1 MPRRAPSDRSY
12 RRGST
17 RRTSSGVPR
26 IAPDGTRRADE
37 DDDDDDRPLRRRTAD
52 RSRRVHIGVRIRSPP
67 PRAWA
72 PADFR
77 RNALTKV
84 LDVLLSSWHEKLRTD
99 FTLVLGKEFWP
110 HMCELTCGSWRL
122 VMEKANGSADM
133 GSFQLGELLR
143 VSHEFLV

>member
-1 MPRRAPSDRSY
+1 MISSHDALRLRGAAQGDDYDDDEARSSVVGTQRGMPRRAPSDRSY

-77 RNALTKV
+77 RNALTNV
-84 LDVLLSSWHEKLRTD
+84 LDVLISSWLEKLRTD
-99 FTLVLGKEFWP
+99 FTLEGFSNL
-110 HMCELTCGSWRL
+110 
-122 VMEKANGSADM
+122 A
-133 GSFQLGELLR
+133 QLPPKK
-143 VSHEFLV
+143 